1 MPRDAR
7 FWRNVTI
14 IAVAHI
20 AIIVTLVCWSH
31 EARRPNLQS
40 IVWMSGGGTEVAAQ
54 SAPAE
59 TETAIEKTPPAEGL
73 RSKPEEQAELSAPTA
88 AKSDLLLL
96 TATPS
101 AAPVTTPS
109 PKPGITPVPDSSPR
123 VTGKPAPKATR
134 EKPIVARVAPK
145 PSPKRKATFA
155 EQQRKNDEN
164 R

>member
-20 AIIVTLVCWSH
+20 AIIVTLVCWSR

-54 SAPAE
+54 RAPAE

-73 RSKPEEQAELSAPTA
+73 RSKPEEQAELSVPTA
-88 AKSDLLLL
+88 AKSDLLLP
-96 TATPS
+96 TA
-101 AAPVTTPS
+101 TPS

-123 VTGKPAPKATR
+123 VTAKPAPKATR
-134 EKPIVARVAPK
+134 EKSIVAKVAPK
-145 PSPKRKATFA
+145 
-155 EQQRKNDEN
+155 
-164 R
+164 